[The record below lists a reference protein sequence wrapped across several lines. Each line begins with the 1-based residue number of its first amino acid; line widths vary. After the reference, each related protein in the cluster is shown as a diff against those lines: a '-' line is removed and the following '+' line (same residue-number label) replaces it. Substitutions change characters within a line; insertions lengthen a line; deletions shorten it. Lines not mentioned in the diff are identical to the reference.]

1 MKERVQGLANQLV
14 YGHRA
19 TPYEVLS
26 AFAGRVGEEEETEE
40 RLGRM
45 ARLLAE
51 GTGARRADV
60 WLVVGGQLRLAAS
73 SPVTEARTAPI
84 PLVDDGLP
92 PLDGVCASVAHQGEL
107 LGALS
112 VSPHGG
118 EALNPVEAKLLADLA
133 AQAGLVLRNVRLTTQ
148 LLERL
153 DELRASRQRLV
164 AAGDEARRR
173 LERNLHDGAQQQL
186 VALKVRLS
194 LAERM
199 LAKGKPVDALLAQLR
214 SDTDEAIE
222 NLRDLARGIYPPL
235 LAAEGLV
242 VALRG
247 QARKAAVPVEV
258 DAEGIGRYD
267 QGVEAAVYFCCLE
280 ALQNVAKYADA
291 TSARICL
298 RGGADS
304 VSFTVTDDG
313 DGFDPTATP
322 MGAGLVN
329 MTDRVDALGGTV
341 SLHSERGRGTTLS
354 GRIPTATVPTGPAS
368 PSLVAA
374 PSA

>member
-1 MKERVQGLANQLV
+1 M
-14 YGHRA
+14 
-19 TPYEVLS
+19 
-26 AFAGRVGEEEETEE
+26 
-40 RLGRM
+40 
-45 ARLLAE
+45 
-51 GTGARRADV
+51 
-60 WLVVGGQLRLAAS
+60 
-73 SPVTEARTAPI
+73 
-84 PLVDDGLP
+84 
-92 PLDGVCASVAHQGEL
+92 
-107 LGALS
+107 
-112 VSPHGG
+112 
-118 EALNPVEAKLLADLA
+118 
-133 AQAGLVLRNVRLTTQ
+133 LRNVRLTTQ

-291 TSARICL
+291 TSARIGL